1 MGFVTR
7 WLLNALALAFT
18 AWIITGIT
26 VTGIVPLLVASAI
39 LGILNAVIRPILLII
54 TLPINLFTLGLFT
67 FVING
72 VLLMV
77 TSSVVQG
84 FHVAG
89 FWPAVIGALLLAIIS
104 FVLSSFVGDR
114 GEIRFIRRDR

>member
-1 MGFVTR
+1 MGFLTR
-7 WLLNALALAFT
+7 WLLNAAALAFT
-18 AWIITGIT
+18 AWVINGIS
-26 VTGIVPLLVASAI
+26 VDGVVPLLVASAI

-67 FVING
+67 FVVNG
-72 VLLMV
+72 VLLMI
-77 TSSVVQG
+77 TSAVVEG

-104 FVLSSFVGDR
+104 FVLSSFVSDR
-114 GEIRFIRRDR
+114 GELRFIHRDR